1 MAFRA
6 QVCRAYEASKAAMDC
21 GKSKEAATIMYK
33 AAFHLRH
40 YQKSGTWEEDMTAE
54 IDTLLNGMI
63 G

>member
-1 MAFRA
+1 
-6 QVCRAYEASKAAMDC
+6 MDS
-21 GKSKEAATIMYK
+21 GKNKEAATIMYK